1 METIKEEQKILIKY
15 LREKDEYTSKVC
27 FDKKGKPFAHLEKT
41 KGRIIG
47 CIISTGKNII
57 GWSLINKKDRKW
69 AWDMKKY
76 QEIIKKDKDLAFHIA
91 YQRSIYAETL
101 KHSDLLQHYHKIPD
115 SIFEECEKMLERSEK
130 YFTK

>member
-1 METIKEEQKILIKY
+1 METIKEEQKILVKY

-47 CIISTGKNII
+47 CIISTENNVI
-57 GWSLINKKDRKW
+57 GWSLINKKDRKF
-69 AWDMKKY
+69 AWGIKEY
-76 QEIIKKDKDLAFHIA
+76 QEILKKDKDLAFHIA
-91 YQRSIYAETL
+91 YQRSVYAETL
-101 KHSDLLQHYHKIPD
+101 NQSNLLQHYHKIPD
-115 SIFEECEKMLERSEK
+115 SIHEECEKMLERSEK